1 MSPRFLFI
9 SLVAFVTAAGCK
21 RDSIQTYLAPKET
34 TAIPLMSAGGDD
46 MGGGPA
52 VQESAPQTQPQVRW
66 KTPAGWQEQPASS
79 MRVGSFLIKGKDGQ
93 SADVSVVPLSG
104 DAGGDLANIN
114 RWRGQI
120 QLPPLT
126 EEDLA
131 AQSRTITSRGRSMRW
146 VDFVGVKRVTAVI
159 YKKGDQTWFF
169 KMIGDDATVHEAQPA
184 FRAFLNSLQFPS

>member
-1 MSPRFLFI
+1 M
-9 SLVAFVTAAGCK
+9 A
-21 RDSIQTYLAPKET
+21 
-34 TAIPLMSAGGDD
+34 
-46 MGGGPA
+46 GGPA
-52 VQESAPQTQPQVRW
+52 VPESEPQAQPHVTW
-66 KTPAGWQEQPASS
+66 TTPEGWLEQPASS

-93 SADVSVVPLSG
+93 TADVSVVPLAG

-126 EEDLA
+126 DADLA
-131 AQSRTITSRGRSMRW
+131 QQSRTITSRGRSMRW
-146 VDFVGVKRVTAVI
+146 VDFVSEQTARPLKRITAVI

-169 KMIGDDATVHEAQPA
+169 KMDGDDATVRQAQPA